1 MTTQRLD
8 AVSMGEVFAF
18 AAGGC
23 RYRKLTRAGER
34 VNRYRLVEP
43 VAPFEPVAGMFYVSD
58 MPHEMTIAP

>member
-43 VAPFEPVAGMFYVSD
+43 VAGMFYVSD